1 MSWQLLL
8 TALLGS
14 VLLLMMFGLPVVFAF
29 LAVDIIGAWLVLG
42 GSAGMELLVR
52 NAIDG
57 VTSYTLVSIPLF
69 VFMGEM
75 LFHSRLAI
83 KAIGAV
89 DRMIS
94 RVPGRLAV
102 VSIVT
107 GTIFSAISGST
118 VATTVML
125 GSLLLPEMLKRG
137 YNSKLAMGAI
147 MGIGGVDMLIPPS
160 ALAVLLG
167 SLAVI
172 NISDLLLAGVV
183 PGLVLSVA
191 FVVYITGV
199 SLLLPAQ
206 APQETPPSLSFRQR
220 WGPFIGDVMPLVMI
234 FVIVV
239 LSMARGWASPTEA
252 AAVGAAATTAVAAAY
267 RTFTVQGFIKAL
279 QGTTVITGAILLI
292 IMGAA
297 TFSQILSFSGASSGL
312 VGAILTSVNDR
323 WLVLLCMMLI
333 LIVLGFFVDQVSTM
347 LITLPFYMPLVQKFA
362 IDPVWFGVMFM
373 MCMQIGL
380 LHPPFGLILFAMRSV
395 APREIPTKD
404 IFLAAIPYLVMSLLM
419 LIAIMLWPPLATWL
433 PRALG

>member
-1 MSWQLLL
+1 VSWQVLLV
-8 TALLGS
+8 ALLGS
-14 VLLLMMFGLPVVFAF
+14 VLLLMTFGLPVVFAF
-29 LAVDIIGAWLVLG
+29 LAVDVIGAWLVLG
-42 GSAGMELLVR
+42 GHAGMELLVR

-75 LFHSRLAI
+75 LFQSRLAL
-83 KAIGAV
+83 KAIDAV
-89 DRMIS
+89 NRMIA

-102 VSIVT
+102 VSIVA

-125 GSLLLPEMLKRG
+125 GSLLLPEMVKRG
-137 YNSKLAMGAI
+137 YSPRLSMGAI

-183 PGLVLSVA
+183 PGLILSVA
-191 FVVYITGV
+191 FVAYIVTMATIF
-199 SLLLPAQ
+199 PDQ
-206 APQETPPSLSFRQR
+206 APAEAAEQLSLRER
-220 WGPFIGDVMPLVMI
+220 WLPFIGDVMPLVLI
-234 FVIVV
+234 FVIVI

-252 AAVGAAATTAVAAAY
+252 AAVGAMATTLIAVVY
-267 RTFTVQGFIKAL
+267 RAFTFQAFVKAL
-279 QGTTVITGAILLI
+279 HGTATITGAILLI

-297 TFSQILSFSGASSGL
+297 TFSQILNFSGASSGL
-312 VGAILTSVNDR
+312 VNSILASVSDR
-323 WLVLLCMMLI
+323 WMVLLCMMAT
-333 LIVLGFFVDQVSTM
+333 LIVLGFFVDQVSIM
-347 LITLPFYMPLVQKFA
+347 LITLPFYMPIVQKFG
-362 IDPVWFGVMFM
+362 IDPVWFGVLFM
-373 MCMQIGL
+373 MCIQIGL

-395 APREIPTKD
+395 APDDIPTKD
-404 IFLAAIPYLVMSLLM
+404 IFLAAIPYLVMSMLM
-419 LIAIMLWPPLATWL
+419 LIAIMLWPGIATWL